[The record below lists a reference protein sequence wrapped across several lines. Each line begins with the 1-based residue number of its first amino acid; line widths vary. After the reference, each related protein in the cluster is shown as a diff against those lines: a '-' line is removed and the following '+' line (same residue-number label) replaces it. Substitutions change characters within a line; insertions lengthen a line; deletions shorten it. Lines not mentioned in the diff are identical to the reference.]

1 MLKVLRNGQR
11 TKEAMALVQL
21 RKVWHPD
28 EVAIIVAA
36 ADALLAE
43 RDQFTRDEGKL
54 LDAADKLRV
63 VEFRA
68 TPHVV
73 TPFDAK
79 VAELDEPLAAAVAA
93 LRAAEDRVAEVVEL
107 QRKAAA
113 DTAALAQQR
122 RYGSS
127 NSTATE
133 MDQALM
139 RRGDIEDALL
149 QQRAEAEADLQAADS
164 RWLRLNSKRLALQL
178 AGDRWRS
185 EREYAA
191 TCVK

>member
-1 MLKVLRNGQR
+1 VY
-11 TKEAMALVQL
+11 
-21 RKVWHPD
+21 HPD
-28 EVAIIVAA
+28 EVGLIVTA
-36 ADALLAE
+36 ADGLLKE
-43 RDQFTRDEGKL
+43 RTTYARDEWQL
-54 LDAADKLRV
+54 LDIADKLRV

-79 VAELDEPLAAAVAA
+79 VAELDEPLAEAVAA
-93 LRAAEDRVAEVVEL
+93 LKAAGDRVAEVVEL

-127 NSTATE
+127 NSTAVE

-191 TCVK
+191 SCVR